1 MTDSHDYPRTQPDG
15 EHLVYETPWW
25 DFYYDD
31 TIRSN
36 GSPGKYAWAKIHS
49 GNGGAMVVPVT
60 PSGRCLMIKLF
71 RYPAKR
77 YMWEFP
83 AGMIEDGETPVEGAQ
98 RELLE
103 ETGIASDEA
112 SLIGSQTPL
121 SGFVGDTFYTVLAQI
136 PEIDVSDVKLQ
147 FEEGIVEAKLVSRQE
162 LVAMAASQEI
172 EDGVTLMSLARYWAY
187 LEQKS

>member
-83 AGMIEDGETPVEGAQ
+83 AGMIEDGETPEEGGQ

-103 ETGIASDEA
+103 ETGYASETWSDLGPIYQNPASHTNLCHLWLADDATPTGATSPGAGEHIQALVMSEAEVVVAVRDGRIAH
-112 SLIGSQTPL
+112 PL
-121 SGFVGDTFYTVLAQI
+121 TLAALSRVL
-136 PEIDVSDVKLQ
+136 DLRV
-147 FEEGIVEAKLVSRQE
+147 
-162 LVAMAASQEI
+162 
-172 EDGVTLMSLARYWAY
+172 
-187 LEQKS
+187 